1 MNRPA
6 GIGQDRKVKE
16 MKAKVKVKVMMA
28 MMERKVRANIK
39 NRSKKDNNS
48 YI

>member
-16 MKAKVKVKVMMA
+16 MKAKVKVMMA

>member
-1 MNRPA
+1 MSRRA

-16 MKAKVKVKVMMA
+16 MKAKVKVKMA
-28 MMERKVRANIK
+28 MMERKARANIK
-39 NRSKKDNNS
+39 NRSKEDNNS

>member
-1 MNRPA
+1 MNRRA

-16 MKAKVKVKVMMA
+16 MKAKVKVKMA

-39 NRSKKDNNS
+39 NSSKEDNNS